1 MFLILK
7 NKISFYLNIKILK
20 MKVKNFIVLILSH
33 IIVSCAVIR
42 PGEVGIKQRLGKFN
56 GGVVKEGAVLY
67 NPITSRVVKESTQTQ
82 NIKLILSLP
91 SKEGLSVKSE
101 ISILYR
107 LQEDMVASILENLG
121 KNYESIV
128 TSVFRSAASDV
139 CAQFFAKDMHS
150 GMRSKIEN
158 EILDK
163 MRTNLEKQ
171 ADGIELIAVLMKSI
185 QLPRGLANSIERKL
199 QAEQDAMR
207 MEFVLTQEKKE
218 AKRKIISAQGERDAQ
233 IIISEG
239 LTEGIIRIKAIEAFK
254 QLSKSNNAK
263 VILTDGK
270 TPLMVSGETNQ

>member
-7 NKISFYLNIKILK
+7 YKISFYLNIKILK

-218 AKRKIISAQGERDAQ
+218 AQRKIISAQGERDAQ

>member
-7 NKISFYLNIKILK
+7 CLISFYLSIKILI

-82 NIKLILSLP
+82 NVKLILSLP

-107 LQEDMVASILENLG
+107 LEEDMVASILENLG

-163 MRTNLEKQ
+163 MKTNLEKQ

-207 MEFVLTQEKKE
+207 MEFVLSQEKQE
-218 AKRKIISAQGERDAQ
+218 AERKIISAQGERDAQ

-239 LTEGIIRIKAIEAFK
+239 LTEGIIKIKAIEAFK

-270 TPLMVSGETNQ
+270 TPLMVTSETD